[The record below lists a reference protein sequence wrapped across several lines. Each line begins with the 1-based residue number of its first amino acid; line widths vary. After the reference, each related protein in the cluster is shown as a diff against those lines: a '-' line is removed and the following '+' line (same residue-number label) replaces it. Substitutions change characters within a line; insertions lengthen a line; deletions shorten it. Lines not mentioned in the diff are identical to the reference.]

1 MFIFRSYL
9 LILFI
14 SISLSNSINSCLKK
28 NSTPYNSRTEYSI
41 GDTLSIEDQ
50 NALYPVCN
58 GSGDYE
64 TGGFF
69 SFADLN
75 GDLNGGDY
83 KMTIISMNATW

>member
-1 MFIFRSYL
+1 MFILRTYL

-14 SISLSNSINSCLKK
+14 SVSLPNLNNSCLKE
-28 NSTPYNSRTEYSI
+28 SSLPYNLRTEYSI
-41 GDTLSIEDQ
+41 GDTLTVEDQ
-50 NALYPVCN
+50 NTLYPVCN

-64 TGGFF
+64 TGDFF

>member
-1 MFIFRSYL
+1 MLHLRLYI

-14 SISLSNSINSCLKK
+14 SVFLPISNNSCLQE
-28 NSTPYNSRTEYSI
+28 NSLQNNLRTEYSI
-41 GDTLSIEDQ
+41 GDTLTVEDQ

-58 GSGDYE
+58 GSGNYQ
-64 TGGFF
+64 TGDSF

-83 KMTIISMNATW
+83 KITVISMNATW